1 MKINFNYRNR
11 STALSRIICLLLSM
25 LLLVSAAGCGGGG
38 GDEQH
43 TEAPT
48 TSENGA
54 TCEADT
60 SAGADTS
67 GTEALTETAPE
78 TEAETD
84 APVLLVKSM
93 DLTDENT
100 TPDTFVKASQAQTK
114 VCQDGLLV
122 TAQGQKARLTIDY
135 AGYAASVGGLGM
147 DADNVQ
153 YVICT
158 LIAGSDVCVRLHSVT
173 AGSGRAVTIDEA
185 VTVTAGEQQT
195 YAFNL
200 RAANL
205 TGALKT
211 IEFDFGENG
220 PKDASVVLG
229 ALTLAADSD
238 EMTTLMGHPEYVLGY
253 GSSLV
258 CEDKDPIR
266 HDVQTAPDED
276 ASVSLWFDHTTEKVL
291 QTNTSGTDRQGY
303 TVYMA
308 KNEAEG
314 CQFILSPAGDR
325 TFRIEV
331 DPIVNSAGDTLSYE
345 LMYERYFKIDRSM
358 TPDPL
363 PPLTGPITV
372 KGGKSQAFLLQVT
385 TTPDTGAGDY
395 GTLIH
400 VIDDETGKEVKRAK
414 VAVHVWDV
422 TLSEETR
429 LRTAFAINPANLY
442 YAWGDKANAGI
453 VLINTYEM
461 LLRYRINGTDMPY
474 DVQYLEYAAPYLDNP
489 RVNTFRTNNY
499 NVNQILSDHPE
510 WLKKA
515 IFYVVDEPDS
525 DAKLQ
530 MLFSTA
536 LQIGAVYPQ
545 FRMVCPF
552 YCNYDLNENNTICT
566 SGEPAWDQLCFMA
579 HSVNLWCCKLDAFT
593 PRAFTNLSSTAF
605 IETIEQENRHGTFKD
620 RMKEEV
626 DGGDELWAYVCN
638 TPRQPYANWQ
648 IDSDGT
654 ETILSMWQC
663 RQQDVTGMLY
673 WQVNCWNVNESKS
686 DAMADPK
693 YALWW
698 GDGMLVWDGDEY
710 GLDCPIPSLR
720 LVGIR
725 DGIEDYQ
732 MLCMLE
738 ELVGREKVDELI
750 SLVSTSIVTYTHD
763 DDRLHA
769 ARVLLGEMLEEVAK
783 KN

>member
-1 MKINFNYRNR
+1 M
-11 STALSRIICLLLSM
+11 
-25 LLLVSAAGCGGGG
+25 
-38 GDEQH
+38 
-43 TEAPT
+43 
-48 TSENGA
+48 
-54 TCEADT
+54 
-60 SAGADTS
+60 
-67 GTEALTETAPE
+67 
-78 TEAETD
+78 
-84 APVLLVKSM
+84 
-93 DLTDENT
+93 
-100 TPDTFVKASQAQTK
+100 
-114 VCQDGLLV
+114 

-211 IEFDFGENG
+211 IEFDFGENS

-372 KGGKSQAFLLQVT
+372 KGGKSQAFLLQIT

-442 YAWGDKANAGI
+442 YAWGDKANAGV

-474 DVQYLEYAAPYLDNP
+474 DVQYLEYAASYLDNP

-579 HSVNLWCCKLDAFT
+579 HSVNLWCCKFDAFT
-593 PRAFTNLSSTAF
+593 PRAFTNLSSAAF
-605 IETIEQENRHGTFKD
+605 IETIDQENRHGTFKD

-626 DGGDELWAYVCN
+626 DGG
-638 TPRQPYANWQ
+638 
-648 IDSDGT
+648 
-654 ETILSMWQC
+654 
-663 RQQDVTGMLY
+663 
-673 WQVNCWNVNESKS
+673 
-686 DAMADPK
+686 
-693 YALWW
+693 
-698 GDGMLVWDGDEY
+698 
-710 GLDCPIPSLR
+710 
-720 LVGIR
+720 
-725 DGIEDYQ
+725 
-732 MLCMLE
+732 
-738 ELVGREKVDELI
+738 DELI

-769 ARVLLGEMLEEVAK
+769 ARVLLGEMPEERPKRIEVCHRSSVSWNSEPACFHRHHRHHRHPESDIDK
-783 KN
+783 IERAGASGNTFAPAVFVCPDARLGEIRRLYMARAVLACRRSVRAPVQGTFRPIARERGVSGAVQ